1 MRLSFFFWFKELLNT
16 RAGASVRSLPRELY
30 EMLEGMTGRGR
41 SNLSEG
47 DKRRRGLE
55 SDGERECE
63 RDGASV

>member
-1 MRLSFFFWFKELLNT
+1 M
-16 RAGASVRSLPRELY
+16 SVRSLPRELY

-47 DKRRRGLE
+47 DKRGRGLE

-63 RDGASV
+63 RDGASA